1 MKKTVR
7 AYAVTGLIGISFAL
21 GYAFAQSGA
30 EKAITQAHADLD
42 ANAVQMTKDLNAINA
57 ELKRIVQATNI
68 DLGQSEQLHKELE
81 GKMAT
86 LIVELE
92 TSMVRSHIAVLEKT
106 VHNNNIE
113 ADAHARLA
121 EFFQAD
127 PAYINGLKGK
137 GVTIGSMVTGFG
149 IAKATNQKSADVF
162 KQYEDKQSWAAIAQT
177 GKLKPG
183 ELLKA
188 LNGLIPNQ

>member
-1 MKKTVR
+1 MKRTIRVVSL
-7 AYAVTGLIGISFAL
+7 AGLIAISLAV
-21 GYAFAQSGA
+21 GYAYAQSGV
-30 EKAITQAHADLD
+30 EKAIAQAHADLD
-42 ANAVQMTKDLNAINA
+42 ANAAQMTKDLSAINA

-113 ADAHARLA
+113 PDAHARLV

-127 PAYINGLKGK
+127 PAYINSLKSK

-149 IAKATNQKSADVF
+149 IANDLEAF
-162 KQYEDKQSWAAIAQT
+162 
-177 GKLKPG
+177 
-183 ELLKA
+183 
-188 LNGLIPNQ
+188 